1 LTALPDALKL
11 RRIVRARLTPRLV
24 SLAALLPLLAF
35 AMSSVGYD
43 RFRCAFSG
51 EVSEDG
57 CCPGDVDAGPAT
69 PTLVNASCCDHESAR
84 PVKVPALSS
93 DARHAVAID
102 LPPVAPQLAAC
113 FAPADGARIPR
124 PASSH
129 APPPTPLLLLKQSFL
144 I

>member
-1 LTALPDALKL
+1 LTARADALKL
-11 RRIVRARLTPRLV
+11 ERIVRARLTPRLV

-35 AMSSVGYD
+35 AVSSVGYD
-43 RFRCAFSG
+43 RFRCTFSG
-51 EVSEDG
+51 QVSEDG
-57 CCPGDVDAGPAT
+57 CCPSDDAPAT
-69 PTLVNASCCDHESAR
+69 PTLVSASCCDHESAR

-102 LPPVAPQLAAC
+102 LPPVAPQLASLL
-113 FAPADGARIPR
+113 APRDAARLSR